1 MKTISCYCAR
11 CNQETEFAFGVGTKH
26 LEFIGACQNQVD
38 NPDDPDTTIACGHTV
53 KFPNVKSAKEL
64 QGLIAKH
71 NTDNKIVVTAND
83 LEADIAKMES
93 ILEQM

>member
-1 MKTISCYCAR
+1 
-11 CNQETEFAFGVGTKH
+11 
-26 LEFIGACQNQVD
+26 
-38 NPDDPDTTIACGHTV
+38 V